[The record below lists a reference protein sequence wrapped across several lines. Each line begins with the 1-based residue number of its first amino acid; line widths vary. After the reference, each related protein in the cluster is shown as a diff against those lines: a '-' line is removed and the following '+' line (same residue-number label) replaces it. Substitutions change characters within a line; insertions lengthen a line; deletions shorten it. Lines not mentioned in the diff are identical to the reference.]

1 VVGLSDNQLRIVMA
15 AAGALP
21 VSLRGRFL
29 EAMAVQLRGVRYPT
43 DGELSIATQR
53 ALQDVDRD
61 DAA

>member
-1 VVGLSDNQLRIVMA
+1 VVGLSDNQLRIVMV

-21 VSLRGRFL
+21 LELRDRFL
-29 EAMAVQLRGVRYPT
+29 RAMVVQLRGVRYPT
-43 DGELSIATQR
+43 DSELSIATQR

>member
-1 VVGLSDNQLRIVMA
+1 MI

-21 VSLRGRFL
+21 LELRDRFL
-29 EAMAVQLRGVRYPT
+29 RAMAVQLRGVRCPT
-43 DGELSIATQR
+43 DSELSIATQR